1 MKIELTEE
9 EQELIDNIEFDP
21 IKVVASQRW
30 HINSELAFRLTNLL
44 LSREA
49 VPRHRIC
56 YFTEPDYNFGG
67 RGKSRRDLFL
77 KNAKTYDNMF
87 RHNHFLAYIR
97 YFVYGPDLPEDL
109 ITSFRTA
116 VEACGNIT
124 SGDIGPLR
132 AKARALARQYRLNK
146 TSADE
151 FYKLALE
158 TMGHPHANS
167 IRDAIMQV
175 K

>member
-1 MKIELTEE
+1 MQIELTEE
-9 EQELIDNIEFDP
+9 EQELINKIEFDP
-21 IKVVASQRW
+21 MKVTDHQRW
-30 HINSELAFRLTNLL
+30 QINSELAFRIITLL
-44 LSREA
+44 LRREA
-49 VPRHRIC
+49 VPNHRIQ
-56 YFTEPDYNFGG
+56 YFTEPAYNFGG
-67 RGKSRRDLFL
+67 RGKSRRELFL
-77 KNAKTYDNMF
+77 AKAKTYENMF
-87 RHNHFLAYIR
+87 RHNHFLAYLR
-97 YFVYGPDLPEDL
+97 YFVYGPNLPEEL
-109 ITSFRTA
+109 IASFRKA

-132 AKARALARQYRLNK
+132 TKARALARQYRLNK

-158 TMGHPHANS
+158 TMGHSHADS